1 MTAKKIIRIQIKVK
15 QSLNRPGAAQRFP
28 GGLDSQISRHSAHE
42 DGEILA
48 SSTGRL
54 YH

>member
-1 MTAKKIIRIQIKVK
+1 MTAKKSIRIQIKVK
-15 QSLNRPGAAQRFP
+15 ESHNKPGVAQRFP
-28 GGLDSQISRHSAHE
+28 GDLGSQISRHSARE
-42 DGEILA
+42 RGEVFA